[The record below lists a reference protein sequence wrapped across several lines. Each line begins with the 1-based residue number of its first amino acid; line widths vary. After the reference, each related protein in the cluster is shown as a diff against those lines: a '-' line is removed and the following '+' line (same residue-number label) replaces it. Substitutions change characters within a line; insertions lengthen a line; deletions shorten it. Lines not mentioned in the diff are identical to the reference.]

1 MQGNSI
7 KGITSRDIWKA
18 KQKITPYITRTPL
31 VYSPAL
37 SEMTGANIYLKME
50 NLQAIGAFKVRGA
63 ANKILGLTPEQK
75 GKGVSTF
82 STGNHGMA
90 VAYIANRLGIKAT
103 VCMSKN
109 VPHVKVKA
117 IGRYNPQI
125 LQNWD
130 SQDAAGVYCYQL
142 EEKEGV
148 SVIPPFDDKD
158 IICGQGTMSLEIIED
173 CPEIDTAIVPLSGGG
188 LISGVTLGFKLTVPD
203 VKIIG
208 VSQERAAVMI
218 ESLKVGHPIE
228 MPEESTLADSLL
240 GGIGLDNKYT
250 FDIVKDHVD
259 EIVQVSEKEISK
271 GIAYIMEN
279 HHVIAEGASATGVAY
294 ALRNGAIKK
303 GSNVAIIVTG
313 NGISMEAVKQII
325 NENY

>member
-1 MQGNSI
+1 MQV
-7 KGITSRDIWKA
+7 KDITSRDIWRA
-18 KQKITPYITRTPL
+18 KQRISPYITRTPL

-37 SEMTGANIYLKME
+37 SEMTGANIYIKME

-63 ANKILGLTPEQK
+63 ANRILGLSESQK
-75 GKGVSTF
+75 EKGVSTF

-90 VAYIANRLGIKAT
+90 VAYIADRLNVKAT

-109 VPHVKVKA
+109 VPDVKVKA
-117 IGRYNPQI
+117 ISRYNPTI

-130 SQDAAGVYCYQL
+130 SQDAAGVYCYELQ
-142 EEKEGV
+142 EKEGV
-148 SVIPPFDDKD
+148 TVIPPFDDKE
-158 IICGQGTMSLEIIED
+158 IICGQGTMSLEILED

-188 LISGVTLGFKLTVPD
+188 LISGVTLGFKLTVPG
-203 VKIIG
+203 VKVIG

-218 ESLKVGHPIE
+218 ESLKAGRPVE
-228 MPEESTLADSLL
+228 MPEEPTLADSLL

-250 FDIVKDHVD
+250 FDIVRDYVD
-259 EIVQVSEKEISK
+259 ETVQVGEEEISK

-279 HHVIAEGASATGVAY
+279 HHVIAEGASATGIAY
-294 ALRNGAIKK
+294 ALRSGAIKK

-313 NGISMEAVKQII
+313 NGISMETVKQIV
-325 NENY
+325 NDNY

>member
-1 MQGNSI
+1 MQV
-7 KGITSRDIWKA
+7 KDITSRDIWRA
-18 KQKITPYITRTPL
+18 KQRISPYITRTPL

-37 SEMTGANIYLKME
+37 SEMTGANIYIKME

-63 ANKILGLTPEQK
+63 TNKILGLSESQK
-75 GKGVSTF
+75 EKGVSTF

-90 VAYIANRLGIKAT
+90 VAYIADRLNVKAT

-109 VPHVKVKA
+109 VPDVKVKA
-117 IGRYNPQI
+117 ISRYNPTI

-130 SQDAAGVYCYQL
+130 SQDAAGVYCYELQ
-142 EEKEGV
+142 EKEGV
-148 SVIPPFDDKD
+148 TVIPPFDDKE
-158 IICGQGTMSLEIIED
+158 IICGQGTMSLEILED

-188 LISGVTLGFKLTVPD
+188 LISGVTLGFKLTVPG
-203 VKIIG
+203 VKVIG

-218 ESLKVGHPIE
+218 ESLKAGRPVE
-228 MPEESTLADSLL
+228 MPEEPTLADSLL

-250 FDIVKDHVD
+250 FDIVRDYVD
-259 EIVQVSEKEISK
+259 ETVQVGEEEISK

-279 HHVIAEGASATGVAY
+279 HHVIAEGASATGIAY
-294 ALRNGAIKK
+294 ALRSGAIKK

-313 NGISMEAVKQII
+313 NGISMETVKQIV
-325 NENY
+325 NDNY

>member
-1 MQGNSI
+1 MQV
-7 KGITSRDIWKA
+7 KDITSRDIWRA
-18 KQKITPYITRTPL
+18 KQRISPYITRTPL

-37 SEMTGANIYLKME
+37 SEMTGANIYIKME

-63 ANKILGLTPEQK
+63 ANKILGLSESQK
-75 GKGVSTF
+75 EKGGSTF

-90 VAYIANRLGIKAT
+90 VAYIADRLNVKAT

-109 VPHVKVKA
+109 VPDVKVKA
-117 IGRYNPQI
+117 ISRYNPTI

-130 SQDAAGVYCYQL
+130 SQDAAGVYCYELQ
-142 EEKEGV
+142 EKEGV
-148 SVIPPFDDKD
+148 TVIPPFDDKE
-158 IICGQGTMSLEIIED
+158 IICGQGTMSLEILED

-188 LISGVTLGFKLTVPD
+188 LISGVTLGFKLTVPG
-203 VKIIG
+203 VKVIG

-218 ESLKVGHPIE
+218 ESLKAGRPVE
-228 MPEESTLADSLL
+228 MPEEPTLADSLL

-250 FDIVKDHVD
+250 FDIVRDYVD
-259 EIVQVSEKEISK
+259 ETVQVGEEEISK

-279 HHVIAEGASATGVAY
+279 HHVIAEGASATGIAY
-294 ALRNGAIKK
+294 ALRSGAIKK

-313 NGISMEAVKQII
+313 NGISMETVKQIV
-325 NENY
+325 NDNY